1 MAQIYPERAADFSA
15 VSSEVEK
22 QLGAVDEALEKRE
35 GLLNLHASIA
45 SHLLDLNSEL
55 LWVKDK
61 LVQVR
66 QPYNDWVP
74 KERNGVGKQL
84 LRVHQE
90 KRRLMNHI
98 TEVENRGPRV
108 RNLCAVRLLDVH

>member
-1 MAQIYPERAADFSA
+1 ME
-15 VSSEVEK
+15 
-22 QLGAVDEALEKRE
+22 AVDVALNQRE
-35 GLLNLHASIA
+35 DAFTLHTSIA

-61 LVQVR
+61 LVQIR
-66 QPYNDWVP
+66 QPYNDWTP
-74 KERNGVGKQL
+74 QGRGFVGKQL
-84 LRVHQE
+84 LRVQQS

-108 RNLCAVRLLDVH
+108 KNLCLVRCLSLNVH